1 MAKKVWTWL
10 VPLIVVI
17 VILAIAIPLS
27 MKPTAPTTK
36 EPIKIGAIL
45 PLTGVESRQGDLF
58 RKGIMMA
65 QEEINKNG
73 GINGRSLEIII
84 EDDKSD
90 AKEAVNSYNFL
101 KNVHNVPVILTIG
114 SPVAMALS
122 PLANQDKILLFAIA
136 AAPSYKSPDDY
147 TFRII
152 PGATKEGEDMAK
164 LVYETLG
171 IKELAIM
178 YINND
183 YGVGTKNAFIQPYT
197 EKGGKILVE
206 EAFDPQSSDF
216 RTNLIKIKQAN
227 PKAIYLASWGKQ
239 AGMIAKQAKELGMKN
254 VQFLCGQACQNPD
267 LIKEGGE
274 AVEGLIYPY
283 TFLDNQTKFYE
294 DYSAKYGEPPTQIAE
309 RPYDILRMTATVIKE
324 CGNINREC
332 LSQKFYESEFQGT
345 SSKIKF
351 DRFGDVI
358 EDFVLYIVKDGKFVL
373 YK

>member
-1 MAKKVWTWL
+1 MNNSSKIIIGIIVA
-10 VPLIVVI
+10 IVVI
-17 VILAIAIPLS
+17 AGIWYEVS
-27 MKPTAPTTK
+27 RKPVPVTKK
-36 EPIKIGAIL
+36 EPIKIGVIL
-45 PLTGVESRQGDLF
+45 PLSGMESRQGELF
-58 RKGIMMA
+58 RNGIFMA
-65 QEEINKNG
+65 QEEINKSG
-73 GINGRSLEIII
+73 GINGRKLEIII

-90 AKEAVNSYNFL
+90 TKEAISNYNFL
-101 KNVHNVPVILTIG
+101 KNVHHVPIILTIG
-114 SPVAMALS
+114 SPIAMALS
-122 PLANQDKILLFAIA
+122 PLANQDKIILFAIA
-136 AAPSYKSPDDY
+136 AAPAYKSADDY

-183 YGVGTKNAFIQPYT
+183 YGVGTKEAFIRPYT
-197 EKGGKILVE
+197 EKGGKIIIG
-206 EAFDPQSSDF
+206 EAFDPSATDF
-216 RTNLIKIKQAN
+216 RTNLIKVKQTN

-239 AGMIAKQAKELGMKN
+239 AGMIAKQAKELGLEN
-254 VQFLCGQACQNPD
+254 IQFLCGQACQNLD

-274 AVEGLIYPY
+274 SVEGLIYPY
-283 TFLDNQTKFYE
+283 TFLDTQTEFYK

-309 RPYDILRMTATVIKE
+309 RPYDILRMITAVIKE

-332 LSQKFYESEFQGT
+332 LSQKFYEIEFQGT

-351 DRFGDVI
+351 DNFGDVI
-358 EDFVLYIVKDGKFVL
+358 EDFVLYTVKDGKFVL